1 MWVPE
6 LPPQTPRRKTPGLR
20 LLGRWVLSIMG
31 WRFEGNFPDRPK
43 CVVAVAPHTSN
54 WDFVIG
60 LGAVFALGLR
70 ARFIGKHTLFS
81 GPLGGFM
88 RWAGGIPVDRRRPE
102 GLIERTVEAFGAEQ
116 QLYLAI
122 APEGTRRPVERWKSG
137 FHRIAR
143 AAGVPIVP
151 VAFDWRRRTI
161 VIMPPF
167 EPLGSWEEDEPRLL
181 ALFRPEMA
189 KRPEGLW
196 APLP

>member
-1 MWVPE
+1 MLVPE
-6 LPPQTPRRKTPGLR
+6 LPPSAPRRTTPALR
-20 LLGRWVLSIMG
+20 FLGRAVLSFMG

-60 LGAVFALGLR
+60 LSAVFALDLR
-70 ARFIGKHTLFS
+70 ARFIGKHTLFK
-81 GPLGGFM
+81 GPLGAFM
-88 RWAGGIPVDRRRPE
+88 HRAGGIPVDRRRPG
-102 GLIERTVEAFGAEQ
+102 GLIERSVEAFASEQ
-116 QLYLAI
+116 KLYLAI
-122 APEGTRRPVERWKSG
+122 APEGTRGRVERWKSG

-151 VAFDWRRRTI
+151 VAFDWSRRTI